1 MMNLKNIEIQKAR
14 LKTFQVP
21 VWFNVQAEDQE
32 DAWRKIADLMDDK
45 LFLGVHQ
52 DWTVEE
58 PVEIRDDD

>member
-1 MMNLKNIEIQKAR
+1 MNLKNIEIQKAR

-58 PVEIRDDD
+58 PVEIRDED